1 MYRYFTVSA
10 GSDGP
15 KRTVALDR
23 TVPAS
28 RARRSRTFK
37 RRAAAQSGTRT
48 PPRRTRPY
56 PSRPSRARPPT
67 VHAPSSSPASRRARP
82 SRPPRGGA
90 ESRLVP
96 CAAQLSRAS
105 EPFALIVAMPVR
117 ARRDARVPISA
128 APRPPRSRPDPPG
141 GVSPPTPL
149 PHESPARPT
158 AAQTVTRQDAARE
171 ANGRGALSDLTNAA
185 DVAARTRRGKADS
198 VADET
203 AKLVGPSKG
212 PRADER
218 HPAWKVR
225 PNRSRTRDDRIRPRR
240 GSAPS
245 SRRAL
250 ARARA
255 RRHAPPPAPPRVLR
269 REPSLPPDDR

>member
-1 MYRYFTVSA
+1 MYRFFTVSA

-15 KRTVALDR
+15 KSDR
-23 TVPAS
+23 GVRPYCPAAS

-96 CAAQLSRAS
+96 CAAQLSRERAVRKTV
-105 EPFALIVAMPVR
+105 VAMPVR
-117 ARRDARVPISA
+117 ARPATRESRSP
-128 APRPPRSRPDPPG
+128 PRPPRRDRVPTHPAASH
-141 GVSPPTPL
+141 PPTPPL

-158 AAQTVTRQDAARE
+158 AAQMTRQDAARE

-185 DVAARTRRGKADS
+185 DVAARTRRGKADA

-203 AKLVGPSKG
+203 AKLLGPSKG

-225 PNRSRTRDDRIRPRR
+225 PNRSPRATIDPSPSR
-240 GSAPS
+240 APS
-245 SRRAL
+245 SRRAF

-255 RRHAPPPAPPRVLR
+255 RAAPPPPAPPRVR